1 MQPPWKAIWS
11 LLKILNIELLH
22 GPEVPLL
29 GIYKKKTKTKNK
41 KTKTSHYFINTYSPS
56 CYCSLIYNSQD
67 METAYLSINRWTNK
81 ENIIYIVEHH
91 SATGREEIMPFATT
105 WMKLEVLKPLV
116 LTARNLLRFL
126 FLRNTHVQTYMH
138 IDIHYSII
146 WKSQNKQYRRW
157 KHSKWQSTLTIFDTN
172 IRKILC
178 K

>member
-11 LLKILNIELLH
+11 LPKILKIELLH
-22 GPEVPLL
+22 VQKFLFL
-29 GIYKKKTKTKNK
+29 VFIKQNKTKQ
-41 KTKTSHYFINTYSPS
+41 KTSHYFISMYSPS
-56 CYCSLIYNSQD
+56 CYCSLSYNSQD

-105 WMKLEVLKPLV
+105 QMKLEVLKPLV

-126 FLRNTHVQTYMH
+126 FLRNTCVQTYMH
-138 IDIHYSII
+138 RDIHCSII

-157 KHSKWQSTLTIFDTN
+157 KHSKWQSTLTIFFN
-172 IRKILC
+172 FILFLNFT
-178 K
+178 